1 MEKEII
7 IDCFNGIDLD
17 FVVLGQNYSKVQT
30 QTPGAK
36 TIVLDHML
44 ITESLFKSVF
54 YSSETG
60 IFGLIP
66 ENKVIGKLSNILP
79 TPLQTYK
86 EIISLESPLRS
97 VNGTNFNLLECI
109 FTNIE
114 ECLGVGREAFTM
126 ESTIALNKEFS
137 NIRTLYDLDINAV
150 INALT
155 WDELIDSVR
164 NKTRRSYS
172 TKTRIEHVRLHLG
185 IIFKT
190 PTYSVLPLTVKLVYD
205 LNLTI
210 PASDYTK

>member
-1 MEKEII
+1 MENEII

-17 FVVLGQNYSKVQT
+17 FVVLGQSYSKVQT
-30 QTPGAK
+30 QTPGSK
-36 TIVLDHML
+36 TIVLDHIL
-44 ITESLFKSVF
+44 ISESLFKSVF

-66 ENKVIGKLSNILP
+66 ENLVNIELANILP
-79 TPLQTYK
+79 TPLQTVK
-86 EIISLESPLRS
+86 EIISLESPMRS
-97 VNGTNFNLLECI
+97 VNGTNFNLLESI

-114 ECLGVGREAFTM
+114 ECLCVGREAFTM
-126 ESTIALNKEFS
+126 DSIILLNKEFS
-137 NIRTLYDLDINAV
+137 KIRTMYDLEIMTV
-150 INALT
+150 VNALT

-185 IIFKT
+185 IVFKT

>member
-17 FVVLGQNYSKVQT
+17 FVVLGQNYSRVQT

-36 TIVLDHML
+36 TIVLDHIL
-44 ITESLFKSVF
+44 ISESLFKSVF

-66 ENKVIGKLSNILP
+66 ENLVNIELANVLP
-79 TPLQTYK
+79 KPLQTVK
-86 EIISLESPLRS
+86 EIISLEFPIRS

-126 ESTIALNKEFS
+126 DSIILLNKEFS
-137 NIRTLYDLDINAV
+137 KIRTMYDLEIMTV
-150 INALT
+150 VNALT
-155 WDELIDSVR
+155 WDELIGSVR

-210 PASDYTK
+210 PASDYEK

>member
-17 FVVLGQNYSKVQT
+17 FVVLGQNYSRVQT

-36 TIVLDHML
+36 TIVLDHIL
-44 ITESLFKSVF
+44 ISESLFKSVF
-54 YSSETG
+54 YSSDTG

-66 ENKVIGKLSNILP
+66 ENLVNTELANILP
-79 TPLQTYK
+79 KPLQTVK
-86 EIISLESPLRS
+86 EIISLEFPIRS

-126 ESTIALNKEFS
+126 DSIILLNKEFS
-137 NIRTLYDLDINAV
+137 KIRTMYDLEIMTV
-150 INALT
+150 VNALT
-155 WDELIDSVR
+155 WDELIGSVR

-172 TKTRIEHVRLHLG
+172 TKTRTEHVRLHLG

-210 PASDYTK
+210 PASDYEK

>member
-54 YSSETG
+54 YSSESG

-66 ENKVIGKLSNILP
+66 ENNVIEKLANVLP

-86 EIISLESPLRS
+86 EIISLESPMRS

-114 ECLGVGREAFTM
+114 ECLCVGREAFTM
-126 ESTIALNKEFS
+126 ESTIALNKEFA
-137 NIRTLYDLDINAV
+137 NIRTMYDLEINAV
-150 INALT
+150 LNALT

-172 TKTRIEHVRLHLG
+172 TKTRTERVRLHLG

-190 PTYSVLPLTVKLVYD
+190 PTYSVLPLTVKLVYE

-210 PASDYTK
+210 PASDYGK